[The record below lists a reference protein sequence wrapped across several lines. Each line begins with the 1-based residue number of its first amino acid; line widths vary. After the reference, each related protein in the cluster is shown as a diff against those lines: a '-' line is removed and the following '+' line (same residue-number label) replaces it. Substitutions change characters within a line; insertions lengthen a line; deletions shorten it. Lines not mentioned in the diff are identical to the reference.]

1 MSLLGSNGGPATP
14 PDFPSLD
21 DSVGGGAGILDEED
35 SGPRWASH
43 FDRLRLSH
51 SVDGGTSG
59 TSSPLLSDAACA
71 PADLG
76 PLFIITDADC
86 WLDAAVAAALRELI
100 AHDRSAVRL
109 VVPIAVVR
117 AIASLAGGVGGAD
130 PPLIAKAGAALVNFA
145 GASERLRCETS
156 SDAVPSVGTGRHGR
170 GRCQTLLDD
179 ALEASAASPRGSPT
193 ASPSSRGSRS
203 RARSPHQFGGASS
216 SAGGS
221 TFVDAALVGVR
232 SGEAFDA
239 QGALLDRIRSADDV
253 LARALAYDRAVLASY
268 PATGE
273 AAVVL
278 LSGDKAVRLR
288 AGADGVEA
296 QDARR
301 FVFEDLRSHVS
312 RFYPWGLPPPL
323 LLDVVAVAVD
333 VDAAEG
339 EGGGG
344 GEEAATAA
352 VAAAPAAAA
361 AALLSDVAAQLER
374 EIEAEAV
381 AAKAAA
387 AALAESRRRQ
397 QLAAAFA
404 ERW

>member
-1 MSLLGSNGGPATP
+1 MLGATVMMATLAFFQPFKHPDILSINTGAQMVVLLVLFAAMFLLLNG
-14 PDFPSLD
+14 
-21 DSVGGGAGILDEED
+21 
-35 SGPRWASH
+35 
-43 FDRLRLSH
+43 
-51 SVDGGTSG
+51 
-59 TSSPLLSDAACA
+59 
-71 PADLG
+71 
-76 PLFIITDADC
+76 
-86 WLDAAVAAALRELI
+86 
-100 AHDRSAVRL
+100 
-109 VVPIAVVR
+109 
-117 AIASLAGGVGGAD
+117 
-130 PPLIAKAGAALVNFA
+130 
-145 GASERLRCETS
+145 
-156 SDAVPSVGTGRHGR
+156 
-170 GRCQTLLDD
+170 
-179 ALEASAASPRGSPT
+179 
-193 ASPSSRGSRS
+193 
-203 RARSPHQFGGASS
+203 
-216 SAGGS
+216 GGS

-352 VAAAPAAAA
+352 VAAAAAAA